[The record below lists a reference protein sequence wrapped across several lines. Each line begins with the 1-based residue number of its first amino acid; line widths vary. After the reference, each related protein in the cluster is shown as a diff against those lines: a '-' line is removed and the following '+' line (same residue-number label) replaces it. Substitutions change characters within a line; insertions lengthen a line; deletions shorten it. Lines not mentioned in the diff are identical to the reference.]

1 MNSVEDVHE
10 VYLQRSELLDV
21 DSRLIREFA
30 QRVAVNAK
38 SDREKAVLIHDAVR
52 DEVTFGFTGG
62 FYDEKAS
69 ETLKNRR
76 GFCIT
81 KAALFT
87 SALRSSG
94 IPARMVFVDI
104 SSDILRGVL
113 NTGTQYVE
121 HAYTEVLLDEMWIKT
136 DSYTVDQ
143 LMFTKAQQALQ
154 EEGSVIGYGV
164 HRSGTIRW
172 DGTKDAFSQF
182 LDNGE
187 MTTLTTTRYGVF
199 ADARALYRSDNKFW
213 NKKTLVL
220 ALLFPFF
227 ARLSIN
233 PAIDKVR
240 SAGRA

>member
-1 MNSVEDVHE
+1 MNSAGEAGED
-10 VYLQRSELLDV
+10 YLQRSELLDV
-21 DSRLIREFA
+21 DNRLIREFA
-30 QRVAVNAK
+30 QRVAGNAK

-52 DEVTFGFTGG
+52 DEVKFGFTGG

-69 ETLKNRR
+69 ETLRKRR

-104 SSDILRGVL
+104 SSDILRGIL
-113 NTGTQYVE
+113 YPGTQYVE
-121 HAYTEVLLDEMWIKT
+121 HAYTEVLLEGTWIKT

-143 LMFTKAQQALQ
+143 SLFTKAQQVLQ

-164 HRSGTIRW
+164 HRSGTTQW

-187 MTTLTTTRYGVF
+187 RKKLTTTRYGVF
-199 ADARALYRSDNKFW
+199 TDARALYRSDNKFW
-213 NKKTLVL
+213 
-220 ALLFPFF
+220 
-227 ARLSIN
+227 
-233 PAIDKVR
+233 
-240 SAGRA
+240 